1 MIRVGIAGMGY
12 GANVH
17 LPAFVDLPDV
27 IVTALAD
34 GGSGR
39 ARRISD
45 NQGLKAKVFDSGD
58 ALVGWAGVDA
68 VSIAVPA
75 LYQSELVRAALASG
89 KHVLCEKPFGSGLE
103 DISGLDRIARRNG
116 LTTALGYEFRYDNAL
131 RQMIDLV
138 RAGQIGCVSRIDVT
152 WLVATGLN
160 PARTWSWRHDID
172 SAGGVL
178 VDWCCHVID
187 YAHAV
192 VGESIR
198 ELWCSTATRVR
209 QRPDGL
215 GGFKP
220 ATAPDSCDM
229 HCIFENGAMGRFAVS
244 NAEPAGIGHRIE
256 VYGDRGCVR
265 FHHAPPFTSDTKQL
279 TLQLAG
285 DGETVLTIADS
296 IDSADHRIDGFRQLA
311 ADFVSV
317 VSGKDRSPILPSF
330 ADGEAV
336 WRVLDAA
343 RLSVAERRMVAVR
356 N

>member
-1 MIRVGIAGMGY
+1 MCIRDSISGDSPLIDSTLVDRLVSVFRESDRPDLVTNVARRTFPKGQSIEVVSVEALRTRVLDGMSPTEKE
-12 GANVH
+12 H
-17 LPAFVDLPDV
+17 
-27 IVTALAD
+27 VTESFYKHPD
-34 GGSGR
+34 GG
-39 ARRISD
+39 RII
-45 NQGLKAKVFDSGD
+45 
-58 ALVGWAGVDA
+58 
-68 VSIAVPA
+68 SIE
-75 LYQSELVRAALASG
+75 QMCIRDMVRAALASG

-265 FHHAPPFTSDTKQL
+265 FHHAPPFTSCLLYTSRC
-279 TLQLAG
+279 
-285 DGETVLTIADS
+285 V
-296 IDSADHRIDGFRQLA
+296 
-311 ADFVSV
+311 
-317 VSGKDRSPILPSF
+317 
-330 ADGEAV
+330 
-336 WRVLDAA
+336 
-343 RLSVAERRMVAVR
+343 
-356 N
+356 